1 MIVNP
6 LSFLTAPVR
15 QWQRVADAPADA
27 FDLAA
32 LYPVLCALVPAV
44 AWYYGTTQVGWT
56 VGDGEVVRKLTEA
69 SAFRIVCAFYLAMVC
84 SILAVGYSIFWM
96 SRTYGCETSFA
107 KGIAISGY
115 TATPLFIAGLLG
127 FYPVLWIDLP
137 LGTVAACWAVYLLY
151 TGVPSVMK
159 IPVEKGFLYSSAV
172 MAVCM
177 VLVICIL
184 VATVLLWDMG
194 FMPVFTD

>member
-1 MIVNP
+1 MFLNP
-6 LSFLTAPVR
+6 LAFLTSPAQ
-15 QWQRVADAPADA
+15 QWQKMADAPGDA
-27 FDLAA
+27 FDVAA
-32 LYPVLCALVPAV
+32 LYPVLAALVPAV
-44 AWYYGTTQVGWT
+44 AWYYGTAVVGWT
-56 VGDGEVVRKLTEA
+56 VGEGDVVRLTGG
-69 SAFRIVCAFYLAMVC
+69 SAFRIVCAFYVVMVA

-127 FYPVLWIDLP
+127 FYPLLWLDLV

-151 TGVPSVMK
+151 TGVPLVMK
-159 IPVEKGFLYSSAV
+159 IPVEKGFLYSSAI
-172 MAVCM
+172 MAVCL

-184 VATVLLWDMG
+184 VVTVILWDLG

>member
-1 MIVNP
+1 MLLNP
-6 LSFLTAPVR
+6 LAFLTSPAR
-15 QWQRVADAPADA
+15 QWQKVADAPADA
-27 FDLAA
+27 FDVAA
-32 LYPVLCALVPAV
+32 LYPVLCALIPAI

-56 VGDGEVVRKLTEA
+56 VGEGEVTRLTEA
-69 SAFRIVCAFYLAMVC
+69 SAFRIICAFYVVMVG
-84 SILAVGYSIFWM
+84 SIVAIGYSIFWM
-96 SRTYGCETSFA
+96 SKTYGCDTSFA
-107 KGIAISGY
+107 KGIAISGF

-127 FYPVLWIDLP
+127 FYPLLWLDLV

-151 TGVPSVMK
+151 TGVPLVMK

-172 MAVCM
+172 MAVCL

-184 VATVLLWDMG
+184 VVTVLLWDFG